1 MSPNPISLAL
11 VVILAG
17 LGALAILAG
26 YVVPGAVLI
35 AAAVIVF
42 TALKMAQQWERA
54 VILRAGKF
62 LAVRGPG
69 LFGIVPILDNI
80 AAVIDTRLRTTQ
92 FIAERTLTR
101 DTVPVDVD
109 AIIFWIVVDAKR
121 AALEVVSYS
130 EAIAWTA
137 QTSLRERIG
146 AADLATLLSNR
157 KAMDEDLRDTIHA
170 KAGDWGIE
178 VRSVEI
184 RDVKI
189 PVALQDAMS
198 RQAQA
203 ERERQ
208 ARVIL
213 GTAEAEIAHSFVEAS
228 RTYTDNPVAL
238 HLRGMNMLYESVK
251 ERGSTI
257 IVPSSA
263 IDSMNLGGVAGI
275 TALAQ
280 AKKVTAPH
288 EGPET
293 PPGPWS
299 PPTASTPSA
308 SLGCSQSRGNRGSLA
323 GYRRRRRGRRFRIAV
338 VRVMSAAIISRSTA
352 AVDSR
357 SSQNATGRSRRAKR
371 LRANWRTD
379 WVRGPSPPAR
389 VSGRPTTRPP
399 TLWVSINA
407 NSRAMS
413 SRKRRRR
420 IVSSGV
426 AMMQARVGEREADRL
441 GADIE
446 AHQPCTGRHGL
457 AQRRGVG

>member
-11 VVILAG
+11 VVALAG

-121 AALEVVSYS
+121 AALKVVSYG

-157 KAMDEDLRDTIHA
+157 KAMDDDLRDTIYA
-170 KAGDWGIE
+170 KTGDWGIE

-213 GTAEAEIAHSFVEAS
+213 DTAEAEIAHSFVEAS
-228 RTYTDNPVAL
+228 RTYADNPVAL

-280 AKKVTAPH
+280 AKKVAASH

-299 PPTASTPSA
+299 PPTASTP
-308 SLGCSQSRGNRGSLA
+308 
-323 GYRRRRRGRRFRIAV
+323 
-338 VRVMSAAIISRSTA
+338 
-352 AVDSR
+352 
-357 SSQNATGRSRRAKR
+357 
-371 LRANWRTD
+371 
-379 WVRGPSPPAR
+379 
-389 VSGRPTTRPP
+389 
-399 TLWVSINA
+399 
-407 NSRAMS
+407 
-413 SRKRRRR
+413 
-420 IVSSGV
+420 
-426 AMMQARVGEREADRL
+426 
-441 GADIE
+441 
-446 AHQPCTGRHGL
+446 
-457 AQRRGVG
+457 